1 MTTKTRGHAARLL
14 ALFLAFT
21 LVAPAL
27 GEPGDISQIAAPVLG
42 ASPPKAQDIADGD
55 ASVSTQTG
63 ALNYSFPI
71 RVPPGR
77 NGMVP
82 SLSLD
87 YSSQAAIYGGIAAG
101 WSMSIPDIR

>member
-42 ASPPKAQDIADGD
+42 AVTRQ
-55 ASVSTQTG
+55 
-63 ALNYSFPI
+63 
-71 RVPPGR
+71 
-77 NGMVP
+77 
-82 SLSLD
+82 LS
-87 YSSQAAIYGGIAAG
+87 
-101 WSMSIPDIR
+101 